1 MSEWGV
7 VGVIVVLIG
16 LIASIIK
23 PILSLN
29 TSIVKLTTRMDQFN
43 GNLSDINERNIKSHE
58 RIWAHNDEQDAIIHD
73 HESRIRILESDK
85 E

>member
-58 RIWAHNDEQDAIIHD
+58 HIWAHNDEQDAIIQD